1 MSPQRPD
8 ELNDG
13 NERQSAAFRLSAG
26 RIRPQHRSRRDP
38 TVLPSAG
45 GWTVNPDH
53 PKAWLAVVAF
63 VIGVGMFVFSTP
75 LRGGIRSYLLLL
87 NIAVIFPLVL
97 SWIRRRRS
105 KSDNSPDRPYKL
117 IE

>member
-1 MSPQRPD
+1 MATNDKAPLSDYRPVGSD
-8 ELNDG
+8 PNTGPGET
-13 NERQSAAFRLSAG
+13 RLF
-26 RIRPQHRSRRDP
+26 
-38 TVLPSAG
+38 VPSAG
-45 GWTVNPDH
+45 GWTVNPEH

-63 VIGVGMFVFSTP
+63 VIGVGMFVFNTP

-97 SWIRRRRS
+97 GWIRRKKS
-105 KSDNSPDRPYKL
+105 KSDNAPDRPYKL